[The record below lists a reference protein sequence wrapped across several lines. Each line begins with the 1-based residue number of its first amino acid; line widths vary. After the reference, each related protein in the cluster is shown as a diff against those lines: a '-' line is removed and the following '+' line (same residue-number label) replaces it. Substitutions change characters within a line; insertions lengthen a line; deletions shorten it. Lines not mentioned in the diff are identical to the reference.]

1 MGYLDGFT
9 RPDYSAPDI
18 IGLGQFIQSGY
29 DAGKAKA
36 QNQALAQLS
45 QKAYADTGDAQK
57 ADISQAI
64 GIDPAA
70 GYKLADMAQQ
80 QAQNA
85 AAQKQQVL
93 QRFGKAASAILQA
106 KQRGDTATA
115 EGIYQSLVPELRA
128 FSAQNGGPEPPPT
141 LDGSDMG
148 ALTKLAAMYG
158 QMPTPDKG
166 VVMTA
171 GAQLR
176 NPTTGALMATV
187 PYAPQYENAVPNGTG
202 TAAGVFDRN
211 TGTLRPAVQ
220 AQPTLSA
227 PSAAPPAAHP
237 PTAAGAAPSGVVFN
251 FAPGT
256 DPRVIAAVKAA
267 AAADTSTP
275 GQFGV
280 GAPKQAAAPAGYR
293 YTTDGTLEVIPGGPA
308 DKKSAGVPGDPSK
321 TGADYLNSIPDAG
334 LRNMIVAISEGRM
347 QVPRIYRSSKG
358 GELGPTEIAAA
369 VNQFDPSFNA
379 ADYTARSKTY
389 SGFTSGKEAQQINAL
404 ATVAQHLNALSDA
417 AKALN
422 NSSVPL
428 YNAVANAVEMGTGD
442 PRVSRFNLA
451 RDAVSKELE
460 RVWRGTGGSE
470 TGIQQWQQDLSANA
484 SPEQIQGA
492 INQLVGLVQGKIGAL
507 KNQYVQGMGRSR
519 NALQLLPPETQAIF
533 ERLNPGDAQQI
544 GSQATAQT
552 PIGATP
558 QSGWSIQKVQQ

>member
-45 QKAYADTGDAQK
+45 QKAYTDTGDAQK

-64 GIDPAA
+64 GIDPAT

-85 AAQKQQVL
+85 TAQKQQVL

-166 VVMTA
+166 VVVSA
-171 GAQLR
+171 GGAVVDPVTGKQLYS
-176 NPTTGALMATV
+176 NPGALK
-187 PYAPQYENAVPNGTG
+187 YETVPNGNG
-202 TAAGVFDRN
+202 TAAGVFDPA
-211 TGTLRPAVQ
+211 TGTLRPATVQGAPQATQHPTTQ
-220 AQPTLSA
+220 AQPTNA
-227 PSAAPPAAHP
+227 
-237 PTAAGAAPSGVVFN
+237 TFT

-256 DPRVIAAVKAA
+256 PQAIKDAVYAA
-267 AAADTSTP
+267 ARADGANVAP
-275 GQFGV
+275 QGQFGV

-293 YTTDGTLEVIPGGPA
+293 YTANGDLEAIPGGPA
-308 DKKSAGVPGDPSK
+308 DKKSAGVPGDTSK
-321 TGADYLNSIPDAG
+321 TGDAYLSTVPDQG

-347 QVPRIYRSSKG
+347 QVPRIYRSSSG
-358 GELGPTEIAAA
+358 GQIGPTEIAAA
-369 VNQFDPSFNA
+369 VNQYDPSFNA
-379 ADYTARSKTY
+379 ADYTARAKTY

-428 YNAVANAVEMGTGD
+428 YNTVANAVEKGTGD
-442 PRVSRFNLA
+442 PRVPRFNLA

-484 SPEQIQGA
+484 SPEQLQGA
-492 INQLVGLVQGKIGAL
+492 ISQLISLVQGKIGAL

-519 NALQLLPPETQAIF
+519 NALQLLPPETRSIF
-533 ERLNPGDAQQI
+533 EKLNPQESGQI
-544 GSQATAQT
+544 EKDATAQS
-552 PIGATP
+552 PIGA
-558 QSGWSIQKVQQ
+558 QSNDPELDALLKKYGGG